1 MAGQLVQSAVAT
13 LGRQATIDPVLTF
26 TLPAPIT
33 PGNTLI
39 LSLYIN
45 NWFNRET
52 VAYGSGT
59 AGAPSGGGVTW
70 VQRSAQ
76 SDPPYTVSL
85 GFAGAAAPGIW
96 TWVGLGSSGG
106 QVITIP
112 IVAGAFQF
120 QAVAGVLSEFSGVSA
135 VLSQPDATSL
145 TGSYLMAGG
154 GANPNPAPSVASS
167 FDGDLLYAVWYSPT
181 HQATI
186 TLTAPGGFVEI
197 NKASSN
203 FAPGQN
209 GLEATIAAA
218 WRNQTLHGNYTPTW
232 TNADGNWG
240 WSGLGIS
247 LRLVGPGA
255 TLAAI
260 DAGSGG
266 DAAMLSGASN
276 IIVPAAVFNVPDRY
290 IFDGTDLSTFAVM
303 QVRTSGGD
311 SHPALRGENP
321 PWAGL
326 PGSQPLEQLPA
337 SRIVSLNM
345 YVHGMNPDGTVSG
358 AENLRARLNLDA
370 LQAVLARGGNRQL
383 IRVMPDGT
391 GRQAYAKVWSVQE
404 IDGRQLRSLYALK
417 VDFYLADPYF
427 YSNTVAAGPVALDAG
442 VVNFAITHP
451 GSVRGHHVLFD
462 IAGPVTNPRITNVT
476 TGTWVQFTG
485 AVPNQQRLYIDAEH
499 FSAFLA
505 GANVVGA
512 ISHDGGVP
520 FMWLNPGVNT
530 FSVTSSAFGG
540 TISAAF
546 SPPFI

>member
-1 MAGQLVQSAVAT
+1 MAGLVQSTTDQGGAKTSA
-13 LGRQATIDPVLTF
+13 VLT
-26 TLPAPIT
+26 LPSPVAA
-33 PGNTLI
+33 GNTLI
-39 LSLYIN
+39 L
-45 NWFNRET
+45 T
-52 VAYGSGT
+52 VAVNNALLGT
-59 AGAPSGGGVTW
+59 STFGAPAGGGVTW
-70 VQRSAQ
+70 QAM
-76 SDPPYTVSL
+76 
-85 GFAGAAAPGIW
+85 APNSTGNPAIQ
-96 TWVGLGSSGG
+96 TWVGVNATGG
-106 QVITIP
+106 AVSVS
-112 IVAGAFQF
+112 VAIG
-120 QAVAGVLSEFSGVSA
+120 GPVLSMVAALHEYSGVSA
-135 VLSQPDATSL
+135 VLPVPDAQATSF
-145 TGSYLMAGG
+145 TSP
-154 GANPNPAPSVASS
+154 PNAVVATAAIPAPSAP
-167 FDGDLLYAVWYSPT
+167 DLIHAAWVSAGSPT
-181 HQATI
+181 SVA
-186 TLTAPGGFVEI
+186 APTGGFT
-197 NKASSN
+197 AG
-203 FAPGQN
+203 AYA
-209 GLEATIAAA
+209 ATALHGSTREYDIALATA
-218 WRNQTLHGNYTPTW
+218 WRTTTLPGTYTATW
-232 TNADGNWG
+232 AITNPYTTSTGAAVA
-240 WSGLGIS
+240 
-247 LRLVGPGA
+247 LRLVGPP
-255 TLAAI
+255 AALSTA
-260 DAGSGG
+260 DAGEGG
-266 DAAMLSGASN
+266 ESAMLSGASN

-345 YVHGMNPDGTVSG
+345 YVHGRNPDGTVG
-358 AENLRARLNLDA
+358 AAEPVQARLNLDA

-520 FMWLNPGVNT
+520 FAWLNPGVNT

-540 TISAAF
+540 TISASF